1 MPDILHTS
9 LALGFA
15 LVGIAC
21 LLVASL
27 HDIVARTAPDWA
39 AVVLLASGL
48 ALRLIYGNLLPGL
61 AIGLLVF
68 VLAAVCWRLGWMGGG
83 DVKLLAAASV
93 FVPPGQALPF
103 ILAVTLSGG
112 VLALLYL
119 VAQRFVAPPSSVRP
133 HTLWG
138 RALRAERWRI
148 RRGGP
153 LPYAC
158 AIAVGGLLVLL

>member
-1 MPDILHTS
+1 MG
-9 LALGFA
+9 LG
-15 LVGIAC
+15 LVGIVC

-27 HDIVARTAPDWA
+27 HDIIARTAPNWA
-39 AVVLLASGL
+39 AGVLLLSGL
-48 ALRLIYGNLLPGL
+48 ALRFLNGNLLPG
-61 AIGLLVF
+61 AAVGLVVF
-68 VLAAVCWRLGWMGGG
+68 VLAAICWQRGWMGGG

-93 FVPPGQALPF
+93 FVPPGEALPF
-103 ILAVTLSGG
+103 ILAVALSGG
-112 VLALLYL
+112 VLALIYL
-119 VAQRFVAPPSSVRP
+119 LARRFVAPPASERP
-133 HTLWG
+133 HTLLG